1 MAELTRTHPLLPD
14 GSQVEAGP
22 DWPPAVI
29 AGAYQTGVLGVRSLV
44 RRNVRSRLF
53 DCDSHMPG
61 FKSRYGPAVLCPDPD
76 VDLEAW
82 LCFML
87 RLAAEHDQRAVLIAS
102 ADKYVTAIAMHS
114 DTLQRHYIISPG
126 VALHAALA
134 EKQTQYQL
142 AIQHGMPMPRTSIV
156 SSLAEVE
163 AFGREAR
170 FPCLIKPTHFREW
183 QKFESGHP
191 LLNTKVRVVEST
203 SDLCASYQLAAHV
216 TRQLVLQ
223 EVIQGDDSC
232 KLVYLSCYDS
242 SRQRIANAMFRPLRC
257 EPMGFG
263 PAAVME
269 PACDPEVDAICDTFL
284 RRIGYSGICEIEMKR
299 DTRDGKVKLIEA
311 NPRLSGSGDAA
322 PYSGVD
328 ICWLHYLDLI
338 GRPVRPV
345 SPDGNSFRHVVL
357 RSDARAI
364 PQYLSAHAIT
374 WRDVWN
380 SYRGP
385 LAFYDIDWRDWRY
398 SVETIYLSARAFLWR
413 TLRSLFGGR
422 IYS

>member
-1 MAELTRTHPLLPD
+1 LAELTRTHDLLPD
-14 GSQVEAGP
+14 SCQEEAGL

-44 RRNVRSRLF
+44 RRNVRSCLF
-53 DCDSHMPG
+53 DCDSQMPG
-61 FKSRYGPAVLCPDPD
+61 FKSTYGPALLCPDPD
-76 VDLEAW
+76 VDPEAW
-82 LCFML
+82 LRFML
-87 RLAAEHDQRAVLIAS
+87 RLAAEHGQRAVLIAS
-102 ADKYVTAIAMHS
+102 ADKFVTAIARHS
-114 DTLQRHYIISPG
+114 DTLQRDYIISPG

-142 AIQHGMPMPRTSIV
+142 AMQHGMPMPRTSIV

-163 AFGREAR
+163 TFGREAS

-191 LLNTKVRVVEST
+191 LLNTKVRVVESA
-203 SDLCASYQLAAHV
+203 SALCASYQLAANV
-216 TRQLVLQ
+216 TPQLVLQ

-242 SRQRIANAMFRPLRC
+242 RGRRIANAMFRPLRC

-263 PAAVME
+263 PATVME
-269 PACDPEVDAICDTFL
+269 PASDPEVDAICDSFL
-284 RRIGYSGICEIEMKR
+284 KRIGYTGICEIEMKR
-299 DTRDGKVKLIEA
+299 DTRDGRVKLIEA

-345 SPDGNSFRHVVL
+345 SPRDNYFKHVVL
-357 RSDARAI
+357 RSDACAI
-364 PQYLSAHAIT
+364 PQYLRARAIT

-398 SVETIYLSARAFLWR
+398 SVETIYLSARSFLWR
-413 TLRSLFGGR
+413 MLRSLFGHR
-422 IYS
+422 N